1 MTRDMTVLDLDEL
14 RAITHGQPYPL
25 LFVTVSG
32 AHLYGF
38 PSRDSDVDLRGAHLL
53 PIEEVVG
60 LRTGRATIDTS
71 WEQAGAEIDLVT
83 HDAFKFFRLLLSRN
97 GYVLEQLLSPIV
109 VSGSPAYEELRALG
123 PDTVTRHHAHHYRGF
138 AQTQRRMFEKS
149 GELKPLLY
157 TFRAYLTG
165 VHLMRSGALSAHL
178 PTLAGLVPEAPG
190 YLGELIAAK
199 TAGEHRA
206 ATGVGP
212 DRERL
217 DADLAV
223 LEAALEEARASTRL
237 PERPGAENAVHDLLV
252 RLRTGR

>member
-1 MTRDMTVLDLDEL
+1 MTVLDLAEL
-14 RAITHGQPYPL
+14 RAITAGQPYPL

-60 LRTGRATIDTS
+60 LRTGRDTIDTG
-71 WEQAGAEIDLVT
+71 WEQDGAEIDLVT

-109 VSGSPAYEELRALG
+109 VAGSPAHEELVALG

-138 AQTQRRMFEKS
+138 AQTQHRLYAKS

-165 VHLMRSGALSAHL
+165 LHLMRSGELSAHL
-178 PTLAGLVPEAPG
+178 PTLAGIVPEAPG
-190 YLGELIAAK
+190 YLPELIAAK
-199 TAGEHRA
+199 AAGEHRA
-206 ATGVGP
+206 ATGFGP
-212 DRERL
+212 GDDRL
-217 DADLAV
+217 ATDLAT
-223 LEAALEEARASTRL
+223 LEAALEQARASTHL
-237 PERPGAENAVHDLLV
+237 PERPGAADAVHDLLV
-252 RLRTGR
+252 RLRTGRS

>member
-1 MTRDMTVLDLDEL
+1 MTRLDLGEL
-14 RAITHGQPYPL
+14 RAATSGQPYPL

-60 LRTGRATIDTS
+60 LRTGRDTIDTTF
-71 WEQAGAEIDLVT
+71 ERDGAEIDMVT

-109 VSGSPAYEELRALG
+109 VSSSPAHEELRALG

-138 AQTQRRMFEKS
+138 AQSQHRLYAKS

-165 VHLMRSGALSAHL
+165 LHLMRSGELDTHL
-178 PTLAGLVPEAPG
+178 PTLAGLVPEAPA
-190 YLGELIAAK
+190 YLTELIAAK

-206 ATGVGP
+206 AAGLAPPGVT
-212 DRERL
+212 D
-217 DADLAV
+217 DLAL
-223 LEAALEEARASTRL
+223 LEAALEEARAATRL
-237 PERPGAENAVHDLLV
+237 PQRPAAEDAVHDLLV
-252 RLRTGR
+252 RLRLGG

>member
-1 MTRDMTVLDLDEL
+1 MSRDMTVLDLDEL
-14 RAITHGQPYPL
+14 RAVTADQPYPL

-60 LRTGRATIDTS
+60 LRTGPATVDRS
-71 WEQAGAEIDLVT
+71 WERAGAEMDLVT

-109 VSGSPAYEELRALG
+109 VSSSAAHEELVALG
-123 PDTVTRHHAHHYRGF
+123 PETVTRHHAHHYRGF
-138 AQTQRRMFEKS
+138 AHTQRRLHAKS

-157 TFRAYLTG
+157 TFRAFLTG
-165 VHLMRSGALSAHL
+165 IHLMRSGELSAHL

-190 YLGELIAAK
+190 YLTELITAK
-199 TAGEHRA
+199 AAGEHLA
-206 ATGVGP
+206 AAGVTPGE
-212 DRERL
+212 ERL
-217 DADLAV
+217 AADLTV
-223 LEAALEEARASTRL
+223 LERALDESRESTRL
-237 PERPGAENAVHDLLV
+237 PERPGAADAVHDLLV